1 MIRRKSKFLTFCFSM
16 LPGAGHMYLGLMKQ
30 GTSLLT
36 AFCALLFFASWLGI
50 GPLLFLLPILWCY
63 SFFDAI
69 NKNSMND
76 EDFYALEDDYLFHFN
91 EISELVSRAGKGKTK
106 LGIALICLILG
117 IYLLYNNILLFLRFT
132 FGWHFLSSLDLY
144 LGRIPQ
150 IAFAVII
157 IAFGV
162 SLIQEKKEELE
173 HEGTEQTHSEEH
185 ACPEFSKED
194 LGELFHQKED
204 SHENS

>member
-1 MIRRKSKFLTFCFSM
+1 MIQRKSKFLTFCFSM

-30 GTSLLT
+30 GVSLLT
-36 AFCALLFFASWLGI
+36 AFCALLFFASWLGLS
-50 GPLLFLLPILWCY
+50 PLLFFLPVLWCY

-76 EDFYALEDDYLFHFN
+76 EDFYALEDDYLFHFK
-91 EISELVSRAGKGKTK
+91 EISELVSRTGKGNTK

-117 IYLLYNNILLFLRFT
+117 IYLLYNNILMFFRFT
-132 FGWHFLSSLDLY
+132 FGWDFLVNLGRY

-157 IAFGV
+157 IAFGA
-162 SLIQEKKEELE
+162 SLIQGKKEELE
-173 HEGTEQTHSEEH
+173 HEDMEQPHSEEN

-194 LGELFHQKED
+194 LGELFHQKND
-204 SHENS
+204 SHENP